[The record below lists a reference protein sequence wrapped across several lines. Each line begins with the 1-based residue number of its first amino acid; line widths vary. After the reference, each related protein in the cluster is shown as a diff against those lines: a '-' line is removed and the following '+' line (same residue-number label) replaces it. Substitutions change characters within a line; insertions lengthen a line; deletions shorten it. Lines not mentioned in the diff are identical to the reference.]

1 MEVNTAGDIIKICNS
16 LIDLYGDLKPQK
28 QLINV
33 PIAFRFIKKTDKFMA
48 MGYNRQS
55 CMIEQSIL
63 DGTKKADDT
72 LKQYR
77 DRMRKKFEGRPH
89 WGMLQEMNEERFKK
103 L

>member
-1 MEVNTAGDIIKICNS
+1 
-16 LIDLYGDLKPQK
+16 
-28 QLINV
+28 
-33 PIAFRFIKKTDKFMA
+33 MA

-89 WGMLQEMNEERFKK
+89 LEYYWCKHWKVICLKYNDVI
-103 L
+103 